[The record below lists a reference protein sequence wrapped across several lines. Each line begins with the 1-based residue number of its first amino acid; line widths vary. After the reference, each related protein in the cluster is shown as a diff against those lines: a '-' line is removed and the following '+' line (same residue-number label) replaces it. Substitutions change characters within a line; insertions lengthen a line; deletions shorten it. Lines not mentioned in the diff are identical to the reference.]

1 MGELKMNKQMDKQI
15 AWRVSM
21 ISIIGNVVLS
31 FIKMFVGI
39 FAHSG
44 AMISDAVHSASD
56 VISTFIVI
64 IGYNISSKNSDK
76 DHPYGH
82 ERLECIAALFLA
94 TILFVTGVGIGIE
107 GLDKILEGNY
117 QQLIVPGP
125 LALIV
130 AVISILSK
138 EWMFWYT
145 KRVAKK
151 INSSSL
157 MADAWHHRSDALSSV
172 GSFIGI
178 FGARLGFTILDSIAS
193 VVICLFIL
201 KAAFNIGKDA
211 VDKLTDKACDDK
223 IINEMIKL
231 IENQPGVI
239 QVDEI
244 KTRLF
249 GSKVYVDVEIS
260 VQGSLTLNDAHAIAH
275 NVHDVI
281 EQQFESV
288 KHCMVHVNPYKV
300 D

>member
-1 MGELKMNKQMDKQI
+1 MNKKMDKQI
-15 AWRVSM
+15 AWHVSM

-94 TILFVTGVGIGIE
+94 TILFVTGACIGIE
-107 GLDKILEGNY
+107 GLDNILEGNY

-145 KRVAKK
+145 KRAAKK

-231 IENQPGVI
+231 IEKQSGVI

-249 GSKVYVDVEIS
+249 GSKIYVDVEIS
-260 VQGSLTLNDAHAIAH
+260 VQGSLTLNEAHAIAH
-275 NVHDVI
+275 NVPDVI